1 MFGFNYYHSTFK
13 KCMAAFGTLFN
24 DITVVRRDANGVEV
38 EREKVPLAYG
48 PRDRYLIRELDD
60 PDLQRQVAIKLPRL
74 SFEMTGIS
82 YNSTRKLNTV
92 QKNTFDNG
100 DKRKVIYNPVPYDI
114 SVTLHVLCKTM
125 DEANQIVEQ
134 ILPWFTPS
142 YTITIESLPE
152 MQLKDDLIVQLNN
165 TNIEENYEAN
175 SASGWL
181 EREEVLWSFDF
192 TIKAFFYGPVR
203 EEGIITKSQI
213 DYLIPDGELTDDV
226 ISQTPRFARSLV
238 EPDPESANIPENAFG
253 FSETYEEFNDGLKYN
268 PETGEDEEV

>member
-1 MFGFNYYHSTFK
+1 MFGFNYYHATFK
-13 KCMAAFGTLFN
+13 KAMSAFGTLFN
-24 DITVVRRDANGVEV
+24 DITIVRRDANGVEV

-48 PRDRYLIRELDD
+48 PRDRYLIREKDD
-60 PDLQRQVAIKLPRL
+60 KDLQRQVAIKLPRL

-82 YNSTRKLNTV
+82 YNPTRKLNTI
-92 QKNTFDNG
+92 QKNTFDVG
-100 DKRKVIYNPVPYDI
+100 ETRQIIFNPVPYDI
-114 SVTLHVLCKTM
+114 SVTLNVLCKTM

-165 TNIEENYEAN
+165 TSLEENYEAN

-181 EREEVLWSFDF
+181 ERQEVLWTFDF
-192 TIKAFFYGPVR
+192 TIKTFFYGPIR
-203 EEGIITKSQI
+203 SQGIIKKSQV
-213 DYLIPDGELTDDV
+213 DYLIPEGELSDEI
-226 ISQTPRFARSLV
+226 ISQTPRLARSSI
-238 EPDPESANIPENAFG
+238 EPQPEDANLPENAFG

-268 PETGEDEEV
+268 PETGEDEEI